1 MILIRRHGKCHLF
14 LVVSFEELCQLR
26 VLSLW
31 HLLEESLCSM
41 DIIGKDGSLE
51 INQSYLELI

>member
-1 MILIRRHGKCHLF
+1 MILIRCHGKRHFL

-26 VLSLW
+26 MLSLW